1 MKLKKLIACTLAS
14 VILISSVGICPAY
27 GADDDKLTAFP
38 GAEGGGMYTLGA
50 RAADNMTVY
59 HVTNLNDS
67 GVGSFRNA
75 VSGSN
80 RIIVFD
86 VSGTIML
93 KSILKIDSCNLTI
106 LGQTAP
112 GDGICIAGE
121 STLFQYCSNVIIR
134 YMRFR
139 PGDVGTS
146 QEDGLGFKQCT
157 DVIVDHCSVSWSV
170 DEAFSAYANRNFTAQ
185 YCIISESLN
194 NSVHDK
200 GAHGYGGIWGGENA
214 SFHHNLI
221 ASHNSRTP
229 RIGTSATVKSYMG
242 HPDTDSL
249 VDIRNNVIY
258 NWGEKAGYAGENN
271 VRVNF
276 VNNYYKKGP
285 ATKSSSFYESW
296 GSTLYVDGNVIEGN
310 DAVTANNWSGVKSNI
325 GNTIKCSSISDG
337 VTVDGV
343 LKANDEFIYDYPV
356 SAQTAKQA
364 YTDVLENAGASY
376 KRDGIDA
383 RVVQQVKDGTA
394 LNGSKGSL
402 GLIDSQEDAGGWYYL
417 SDGEI
422 TDSDSDG
429 IPDEWEDK
437 NGLDKNNDS
446 DALLIAA
453 SGYTNIEEYANALAA
468 NPEVSELD
476 TLTLRQDIF
485 KGENLD
491 KAIYSDDDMTTL
503 EELIKTGKAALEQAQ
518 SQEQI
523 DNAEQP
529 FTAFLNNLEPIYS
542 ILIEDLI
549 SQINALDLN
558 TYLPSTVNTL
568 NSALDKANADLAAQA
583 DNTQLK
589 ADYESLK
596 TAYDKLEVSLLPDL
610 QTEIDKADEI
620 LATSGAYT
628 PASMEQLKTQTEEA
642 KALIATDDYTNAELK
657 AMTQKMQTA
666 LDKMVAINNEVLE
679 ECLDIIENGTWDYNL
694 LDSHSLSVLAQLKT
708 ECLSMMGQ
716 TYADNT
722 QINAFKEKVISA
734 ISSEIN
740 VKLDKNYSYKQDF
753 EGDVTETLE
762 EGEIIIAD
770 DNGNKCLEPD
780 KRMNLYTTFNIS
792 SSEYYYST
800 DFKIKGGDN
809 TSCEG
814 VLQSFLLNNI
824 YIEIAGGYKNDGVGL
839 IYTKMPNKDFS
850 NICMDI
856 QFNVNGWNNITT
868 KFDFENQTYTVYLNN
883 CKLFSDSITFE
894 YGGNYTAK
902 AKSVERFGNTIYQS
916 GNGNRNYTIWSDN
929 WEIYTFG
936 SDDPFVYGDA
946 DTDGTITADDA
957 ANIVQKV
964 LDYDMVLPVER
975 KYVDYLAI
983 VDVDGS
989 GTITSQDAAMVLKK
1003 SLDNS
1008 YILPVEQQ

>member
-1 MKLKKLIACTLAS
+1 MKLKKLIACTLSS
-14 VILISSVGICPAY
+14 VMLISSVGICPAY
-27 GADDDKLTAFP
+27 GAVDNKLTAFP

-50 RAADNMTVY
+50 RAAESMTVY

-75 VSGSN
+75 VNGSN

-93 KSILKIDSCNLTI
+93 KSMLKIKSSNLTI

-121 STLFQYCSNVIIR
+121 STLFQDCSNIIMR

-229 RIGTSATVKSYMG
+229 RIGTSATVQSYMDN
-242 HPDTDSL
+242 PDTDSL

-310 DAVTANNWSGVKSNI
+310 DAVTANNWSGVTSNI
-325 GNTIKCSSISDG
+325 GNTIKCASISDG

-343 LKANDEFIYDYPV
+343 LKTNDEFIYDYPV
-356 SAQTAKQA
+356 SAQTAEQA

-376 KRDGIDA
+376 KRDGVDA

-394 LNGSKGSL
+394 LNGSKDSS

-417 SDGEI
+417 AGEEI
-422 TDSDSDG
+422 TDSDADG

-453 SGYTNIEEYANALAA
+453 SGYTNIEEYANDLAA
-468 NPEVSELD
+468 TPEVSELD

-485 KGENLD
+485 KGESLD
-491 KAIYSDDDMTTL
+491 KTIYSDDDMTTL
-503 EELIKTGKAALEQAQ
+503 EELIETGKAALEQAQ
-518 SQEQI
+518 SQQQI
-523 DNAEQP
+523 DEAEQP

-558 TYLPSTVNTL
+558 TYLPSTLNTL
-568 NSALDKANADLAAQA
+568 NTALDKASADLTAQA
-583 DNTQLK
+583 DNAQLK
-589 ADYESLK
+589 EDYESLK
-596 TAYDKLEVSLLPDL
+596 TAYENLEVSLLPDL
-610 QTEIDKADEI
+610 QAEIDKADKI

-628 PASMEQLKTQTEEA
+628 PTSMEQLKTQTDEA
-642 KALIATDDYTNAELK
+642 KALISTDDYTNAELK
-657 AMTQKMQTA
+657 NMTKKMQTA
-666 LDKMVAINNEVLE
+666 LGKMVAINNEVLE
-679 ECLDIIENGTWDYNL
+679 ECLNIIENGTWDYNL
-694 LDSHSLSVLAQLKT
+694 LDSHSLSVLAQLKA

-716 TYADNT
+716 TYEDNT
-722 QINAFKEKVISA
+722 QIDAFKEKVLSA
-734 ISSEIN
+734 IGSEIN
-740 VKLDKNYSYKQDF
+740 FKLDKNYSYKQDF
-753 EGDVTETLE
+753 EGDVTETLK
-762 EGEIIIAD
+762 EGEMIIAD

-780 KRMNLYTTFNIS
+780 KRMNLYTTFENS

-800 DFKIKGGDN
+800 DFKIKDGDY
-809 TSCEG
+809 TDCEG
-814 VLQSFLLNNI
+814 VLQSFLLDNM
-824 YIEIAGGYKNDGVGL
+824 YIEIAGAYKNNGKGS
-839 IYTKMPNKDFS
+839 IYTAITGNNYNSSFQ
-850 NICMDI
+850 NV
-856 QFNVNGWNNITT
+856 QFNASGWNNITT

-883 CKLFSDSITFE
+883 YKLYSDSITMNF
-894 YGGNYTAK
+894 GNNILVK
-902 AKSVERFGNTIYQS
+902 AKCVKQLGNTSYS
-916 GNGNRNYTIWSDN
+916 FSNVDRNYTIWLDN
-929 WEIYTFG
+929 WEIYTLG
-936 SDDPFVYGDA
+936 SDEPFVYGDA
-946 DTDGTITADDA
+946 DTDGTLTADDA

-964 LDYDMVLPVER
+964 LDYDMALPVEQ
-975 KYVDYLAI
+975 KYVDYLTV

-1008 YILPVEQQ
+1008 YMLPVEQQ